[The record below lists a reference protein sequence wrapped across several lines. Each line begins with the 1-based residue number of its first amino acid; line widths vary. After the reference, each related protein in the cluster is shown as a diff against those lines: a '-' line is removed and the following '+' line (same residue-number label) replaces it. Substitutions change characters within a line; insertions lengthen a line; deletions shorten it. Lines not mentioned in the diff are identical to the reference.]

1 MRRAA
6 ELLKQTSHPVSE
18 ICYMVDIQIQRYFG
32 QSFKK
37 EFGMTPKQY
46 SIRKRY
52 RNKITCLTSADIL
65 QI

>member
-18 ICYMVDIQIQRYFG
+18 ICYMVGYSDQRYFG

-37 EFGMTPKQY
+37 EFGMTRNN
-46 SIRKRY
+46 ILFRK
-52 RNKITCLTSADIL
+52 KV
-65 QI
+65 